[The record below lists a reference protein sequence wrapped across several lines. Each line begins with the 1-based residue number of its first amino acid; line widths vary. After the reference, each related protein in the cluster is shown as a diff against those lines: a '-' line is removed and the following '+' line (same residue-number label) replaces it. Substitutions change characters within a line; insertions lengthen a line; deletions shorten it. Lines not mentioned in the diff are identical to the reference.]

1 MSANLYAVFRAHFPT
16 DLNRSFI
23 LTSDG
28 AQLSYGDVER
38 SSAQFANALRA
49 LGVSP
54 GDRVAVQVEKS
65 AAAIMVYLACL
76 RAGAI
81 YLPLNTAYTG
91 DELDYFLNDA
101 TPRLFICDPAHE
113 LDLSRR
119 ADRSTI
125 VHRLTLDENG
135 QGSAVTLAS
144 VQRDT
149 FETAFSNP
157 NDLAAI
163 LYSSGTTGRPKGAI
177 LSHGALATNA
187 NALHTAWQF
196 GPDDV
201 LLHALPIFHTHGL
214 FVATNTVLMN
224 GTSMIFHARFEP
236 AAVISDLPRATVF
249 MGVPTYYTRLLTDS
263 ALTTDACRTI
273 RLFLSG
279 SAPLLDETFRAF
291 TKRTGH
297 TIVERYGMTE
307 AGIITSAKLDEP
319 RQAGTVGWPLE
330 GVSLR
335 LTNEAEREVADGT
348 TGNVQV
354 KGNCLFSGYWNKPGK
369 TADEFT
375 ADGYFRTGDIGRT
388 NPDGQLMLV
397 GRSKD
402 MLISGGFNVFPK
414 EIEQVIDAMDGVDE
428 CAVVGLPHP
437 DFGEAGLVLVVM
449 KKNVAFDADT
459 MRGVLKNTLANYK
472 VPKLILQAEALPRNA
487 MGKVQKNVL
496 REVYRLEWD
505 KMLADRLKS

>member
-1 MSANLYAVFRAHFPT
+1 M
-16 DLNRSFI
+16 
-23 LTSDG
+23 
-28 AQLSYGDVER
+28 
-38 SSAQFANALRA
+38 
-49 LGVSP
+49 
-54 GDRVAVQVEKS
+54 
-65 AAAIMVYLACL
+65 
-76 RAGAI
+76 
-81 YLPLNTAYTG
+81 
-91 DELDYFLNDA
+91 
-101 TPRLFICDPAHE
+101 
-113 LDLSRR
+113 
-119 ADRSTI
+119 
-125 VHRLTLDENG
+125 HRLTLDENG

-163 LYSSGTTGRPKGAI
+163 LYSSGTTGKPKGAI

-196 GPDDV
+196 CPDDV

-307 AGIITSAKLDEP
+307 AGIITSSKLDEP
-319 RQAGTVGWPLE
+319 RQA
-330 GVSLR
+330 
-335 LTNEAEREVADGT
+335 
-348 TGNVQV
+348 
-354 KGNCLFSGYWNKPGK
+354 
-369 TADEFT
+369 
-375 ADGYFRTGDIGRT
+375 
-388 NPDGQLMLV
+388 
-397 GRSKD
+397 
-402 MLISGGFNVFPK
+402 
-414 EIEQVIDAMDGVDE
+414 
-428 CAVVGLPHP
+428 
-437 DFGEAGLVLVVM
+437 
-449 KKNVAFDADT
+449 
-459 MRGVLKNTLANYK
+459 
-472 VPKLILQAEALPRNA
+472 
-487 MGKVQKNVL
+487 
-496 REVYRLEWD
+496 
-505 KMLADRLKS
+505 